1 MHVNAKKM
9 AFTGVLAAFAVILLV
24 LSAVIETSSLF
35 LIAAGGILCR
45 DCIAGMGNQGRC
57 SVFDGKFSGGA
68 DCGAESSVLYY
79 ISCNGNLFGVERDP
93 LGEGCP
99 KFQDSEK
106 DSCGVDWKIHNL

>member
-35 LIAAGGILCR
+35 LIAAAAFCVGIVLR
-45 DCIAGMGNQGRC
+45 EWGIRAGAAFLTASFPVGLIVAPNR
-57 SVFDGKFSGGA
+57 
-68 DCGAESSVLYY
+68 LYY

>member
-35 LIAAGGILCR
+35 LIAAAAFCVGIVLR
-45 DCIAGMGNQGRC
+45 EW
-57 SVFDGKFSGGA
+57 
-68 DCGAESSVLYY
+68 GAESSVLYY

>member
-24 LSAVIETSSLF
+24 LSAVIETSGLF
-35 LIAAGGILCR
+35 LIAAAAFCVGVVL
-45 DCIAGMGNQGRC
+45 GNQGRC
-57 SVFDGKFSGGA
+57 SVVDGKFSGGA

>member
-1 MHVNAKKM
+1 M
-9 AFTGVLAAFAVILLV
+9 
-24 LSAVIETSSLF
+24 
-35 LIAAGGILCR
+35 CR

>member
-35 LIAAGGILCR
+35 LIVAAAFCV
-45 DCIAGMGNQGRC
+45 GMGNQGRR
-57 SVFDGKFSGGA
+57 SVFGSKFSGGA

-79 ISCNGNLFGVERDP
+79 ISCNGDLFGVERDP